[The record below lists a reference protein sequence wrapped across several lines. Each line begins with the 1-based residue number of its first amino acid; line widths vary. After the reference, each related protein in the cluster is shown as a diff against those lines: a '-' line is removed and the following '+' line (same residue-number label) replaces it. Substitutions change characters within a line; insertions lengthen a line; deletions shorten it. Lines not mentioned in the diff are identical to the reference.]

1 MVNKCVICDGEFE
14 ASRSDARFCS
24 AACRKK
30 ASRMSGDVPLA
41 ESPVITTEQALG
53 TTAVAEPTIDDFRLA
68 QDMLS
73 KQVPEHRKREC
84 KRSELCCTECVDF
97 ESGIH
102 WCPNKGCG
110 CWESKEEQME
120 SLKAFERSC
129 NHESTVMSRCLH
141 CGAVL
146 FTSKADRKGL
156 EALRRYGCAKH
167 NGSFSCGCEEKTV
180 PKKSE

>member
-1 MVNKCVICDGEFE
+1 MKCTVCGTEFE
-14 ASRSDARFCS
+14 SKRSDAKFCS
-24 AACRKK
+24 STCRSK
-30 ASRMSGDVPLA
+30 ASRGITADMVSG
-41 ESPVITTEQALG
+41 
-53 TTAVAEPTIDDFRLA
+53 AVVEPTIDDFRLA

-73 KQVPEHRKREC
+73 KQVPDKREC
-84 KRSELCCTECVDF
+84 KRSGLCCTECVDF

-102 WCPNKGCG
+102 WCPNKACG
-110 CWESKEEQME
+110 CWESKEEQLE

-129 NHESTVMSRCLH
+129 DHESTVMSRCLH

-156 EALRRYGCAKH
+156 ESLRRFGCAKH